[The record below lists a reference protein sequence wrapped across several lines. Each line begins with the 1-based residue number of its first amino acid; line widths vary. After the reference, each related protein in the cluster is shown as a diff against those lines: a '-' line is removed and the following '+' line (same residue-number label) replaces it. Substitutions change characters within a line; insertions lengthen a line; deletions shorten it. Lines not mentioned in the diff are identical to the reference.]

1 MIRAEDLAR
10 LQPPPRELPAAVAWF
25 VRLAPTQGLMFG
37 VTLSSLLAAL
47 VVPHAD
53 WQSFLFMRGGS
64 GTMGRV
70 VNAEDRG
77 WREGDKPVHRVHY
90 EFERDGSKESG
101 QSHLVGDRP
110 SIGDAIRVEWP
121 TYFPGITRI
130 KNARS
135 GPLQRG
141 LLLVLFPAC
150 FGLVRTWTA
159 WGGASRRLRGMRA
172 GAPHAGSAGPDLID
186 GETLAPLVK
195 ADEIP
200 HGIEVDSDGAWCLPT
215 LSRLN
220 RPALMA
226 VIAAASVGFLASAV
240 LEMVGQLI
248 SSRAGS

>member
-77 WREGDKPVHRVHY
+77 WREGDNPVHRVHY

-101 QSHLVGDRP
+101 QSHFVGDRP
-110 SIGDAIRVEWP
+110 SIGDAIRIEWP
-121 TYFPGITRI
+121 RDFPGITRI
-130 KNARS
+130 VNARS

-141 LLLVLFPAC
+141 LLLVLFPVFFA
-150 FGLVRTWTA
+150 LVRTRTVWLE
-159 WGGASRRLRGMRA
+159 ASRRLRGMRV
-172 GAPHAGSAGPDLID
+172 GATGGASMGPGLID
-186 GETLAPLVK
+186 GETLATLVR

-200 HGIEVDSDGAWCLPT
+200 HGIEVDADGAWCLPT
-215 LSRLN
+215 LSRMN
-220 RPALMA
+220 RPAAMA
-226 VIAAASVGFLASAV
+226 VIAAASVGFLASAILGLARQLV
-240 LEMVGQLI
+240 NAVG
-248 SSRAGS
+248 